1 MKKINNISVIGM
13 GYVGAPL
20 ALELAKTYNVVGYDI
35 DETKINNLNNS
46 IDTNS
51 EIDDSLFQAARKNII
66 FSSEES
72 SLEESEMYIVT
83 VPTPINKKN
92 EPDLKPLVSASN
104 LIGKF
109 IRQDDIIVYESTVFP
124 GCTED
129 ICGEILEKQSNLKIN
144 RGFYLGY
151 SPERINPGDKQN
163 NVRTIKKVVSAS
175 SIEAL
180 NIIDDVYSSVVDA
193 GTYRAPDIKTAEM
206 SKVIE
211 NTQRD
216 LNIAL
221 INEIS
226 ILCRKMGINTNEV
239 LDAAGT
245 KWNFLKFQP
254 GLVGGHCI
262 GVDPYYLTHKAANLN
277 HDAKVILAGRELNDN
292 FASLCSS
299 EIEEKYKNLYGKISN
314 VLFLGCSFKED
325 VSDVRNSKVFDMV
338 SYFQKKGI
346 KVDCYDPLVDP
357 IIVRHEYGL
366 EILEDLPEKTYDIV
380 ILAVPHKV
388 FLEMGLTKIKSF
400 CSIHSL
406 LADLKGIFQ
415 SSEVDYQL

>member
-1 MKKINNISVIGM
+1 M
-13 GYVGAPL
+13 
-20 ALELAKTYNVVGYDI
+20 
-35 DETKINNLNNS
+35 
-46 IDTNS
+46 
-51 EIDDSLFQAARKNII
+51 
-66 FSSEES
+66 
-72 SLEESEMYIVT
+72 
-83 VPTPINKKN
+83 
-92 EPDLKPLVSASN
+92 VSASN

-180 NIIDDVYSSVVDA
+180 NIIDNVYSSVVDA

-226 ILCRKMGINTNEV
+226 ILCRKIGINTNEV

-262 GVDPYYLTHKAANLN
+262 GVDPYYLTYKAANLN
-277 HDAKVILAGRELNDN
+277 HEAKVILAGRELNDN
-292 FASLCSS
+292 FASLCSN

-338 SYFQKKGI
+338 SYFQKRGI
-346 KVDCYDPLVDP
+346 EVDCYDPLVDP
-357 IIVRHEYGL
+357 IVVRYEYGL

-388 FLEMGLTKIKSF
+388 FIEMGLTKIKSF

-406 LADLKGIFQ
+406 VADLKGIFQ